1 MLLSSSFRERLE
13 KGPYTTTRARVR
25 EREGSRRGSR
35 PGDTKKSL
43 STLAQLMY
51 PALIEEGGNK
61 NEGEGK
67 ALERRAS
74 RRNLLRRAHTQ
85 IRRGAME
92 VKDIAE
98 RAHHAGR
105 RQVEKLQEKPP
116 LWMSILYKSYHK
128 YGGKHLV
135 LVLIFLLYTT
145 IGAVIFLHIEEDAQE
160 ELEKKWKKLLD
171 QNRTRQVST
180 LMGKMFNNSVYL
192 VYIKGNTTAQL
203 KQLID
208 LQLREY
214 EQELGI
220 RWSQQKAEWNFA
232 NALLYAGSI
241 CTTIGWGNIFPVTNA
256 GRILTMIYSLLGI
269 PLVLVLLQDLGKL
282 LTVALKYPWFQTKR
296 AVRRILRCCTK
307 QSLLEMRV
315 IEDKERM
322 ELEIFDLPIVVGL
335 CLIFAWVFIGSFVM
349 SAWDESWTE
358 FESFYFI
365 FTSLSTIGLG
375 DLVPSSPYL
384 IITMFFFIL
393 IGLSLVSMV
402 INLIQLKMKKTYE
415 AGKIVANFEKST
427 EMQTS
432 LGIMQTSSEPERPV
446 VKMDLMTR
454 STQTSLSLPAIK
466 QVVLRSDGVH
476 WIGENDEHKS
486 PDEVTNLLEFESSSL
501 NVCEQL
507 GDTNEDNSESD
518 QMASLPTDALLEK
531 MELTDEEEGENG
543 DEEAGSSIPYE

>member
-13 KGPYTTTRARVR
+13 KGPYTTTRTRVR

-85 IRRGAME
+85 IRKGAMG

-135 LVLIFLLYTT
+135 LVLVFLLYTT
-145 IGAVIFLHIEEDAQE
+145 IGAAIFLHIEEKAQSD
-160 ELEKKWKKLLD
+160 LKSKWEMLIG

-180 LMGKMFNNSVYL
+180 LMEKMLNNSMYL
-192 VYIKGNTTAQL
+192 VYIERNTIAQL
-203 KQLID
+203 EQLID
-208 LQLREY
+208 SQLREY

-220 RWSQQKAEWNFA
+220 QWSQQKTKWDFA

-256 GRILTMIYSLLGI
+256 GRILTMIYSLFGI

-335 CLIFAWVFIGSFVM
+335 CLIFAWVFICSFVI
-349 SAWDESWTE
+349 SACDDSWTK

-375 DLVPSSPYL
+375 DL
-384 IITMFFFIL
+384 
-393 IGLSLVSMV
+393 
-402 INLIQLKMKKTYE
+402 
-415 AGKIVANFEKST
+415 GKIHE
-427 EMQTS
+427 
-432 LGIMQTSSEPERPV
+432 
-446 VKMDLMTR
+446 
-454 STQTSLSLPAIK
+454 
-466 QVVLRSDGVH
+466 
-476 WIGENDEHKS
+476 EN
-486 PDEVTNLLEFESSSL
+486 
-501 NVCEQL
+501 
-507 GDTNEDNSESD
+507 
-518 QMASLPTDALLEK
+518 
-531 MELTDEEEGENG
+531 
-543 DEEAGSSIPYE
+543 